1 MIKKHWPVF
10 FAALMVIFSIIAA
23 VAASHSTDTGVAIAA
38 GFIIFMFLMPLA
50 GAVIGGWY
58 GWRLRSPLKWLLIP
72 AAFLGIFVY
81 LLVWDLTSGSGL
93 SGMDAY
99 LSIGAFTGVA
109 CLVAMVIASAVAW
122 LVRRKKTD
130 RNGQETEE

>member
-50 GAVIGGWY
+50 GAVIG
-58 GWRLRSPLKWLLIP
+58 
-72 AAFLGIFVY
+72 
-81 LLVWDLTSGSGL
+81 
-93 SGMDAY
+93 
-99 LSIGAFTGVA
+99 
-109 CLVAMVIASAVAW
+109 
-122 LVRRKKTD
+122 
-130 RNGQETEE
+130 